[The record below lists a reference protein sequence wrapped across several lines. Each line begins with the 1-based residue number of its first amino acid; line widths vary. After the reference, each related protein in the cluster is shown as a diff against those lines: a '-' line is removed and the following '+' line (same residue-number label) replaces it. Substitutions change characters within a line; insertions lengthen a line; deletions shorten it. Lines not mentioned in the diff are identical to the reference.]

1 MSHATAPQVSFAD
14 WELMHQESTL
24 DPLLAAISELLEQ
37 EEEIIERIRLDL
49 ERGLKRP
56 AMGRGGLTPA
66 QVLRSLVLMRVKS
79 WDYRELRERIADGY
93 SLRHFTHFY
102 ARAVPQHHA
111 FNRAFN
117 RLTPESLRYINA
129 LIVQTAVEL
138 GLEDGDRLR
147 VDTTV
152 VQSEIHRPTDNTL
165 LADTVRVI
173 TRLVKHLGEIVP
185 RAVSLF
191 HNRNRSAKRR
201 SQAIQR
207 MTSRERQT
215 RQTRKY
221 RELIEITQEVVQSAR
236 VVLNENQ
243 KATVSDALE
252 AAKLQGLRQEIEHY
266 CQLGGKVIDQARRR
280 VLEGEKVPNA
290 EKVFSIFEPHT
301 DLIKRG
307 KVLTPEEFGHKVFL
321 AESEQ
326 GLITQYEV
334 LVGNPHD
341 QDHVEV
347 SLEHHHATFGHA
359 PHCYAADRGFQNA
372 DNEKACKR
380 HGVNEVCLPQCGGQ
394 KTPQRAAYEKTPKFK
409 QAQRFRAGIEGRI
422 SVLFRGRGMKRC
434 RAKGRERFEVFV
446 GAAVLANNLLRIAA
460 LLESRTKEPKKSSRK
475 TKVA

>member
-1 MSHATAPQVSFAD
+1 MSRATSPQVSFAD
-14 WELMHQESTL
+14 WELMQQRSAL
-24 DPLLAAISELLEQ
+24 DPLLTAISELLDG
-37 EEEIIERIRLDL
+37 EEELIERIRLDL

-56 AMGRGGLTPA
+56 SMGRGGLTPA

-93 SLRHFTHFY
+93 SLRQFTHFY
-102 ARAVPQHHA
+102 AQAVPQHYA

-117 RLTPESLRYINA
+117 RLTPESLRYINE
-129 LIVQTAVEL
+129 LVVQTAVEL

-152 VQSEIHRPTDNTL
+152 VQSDIHHPTDNTL
-165 LADTVRVI
+165 LADAVRVI
-173 TRLVKHLGEIVP
+173 TRLVTRLGEIAP
-185 RAVSLF
+185 RTVTSF
-191 HNRNRSAKRR
+191 HNRSRAAKRR
-201 SQAIQR
+201 SQQIQR

-221 RELIEITQEVVQSAR
+221 RQLIEITREVVQSAR
-236 VVLNENQ
+236 VALHKSEM
-243 KATVSDALE
+243 ATVSDVLE
-252 AAKLQGLRQEIEHY
+252 AAKLKVLRQEIEHY
-266 CQLGGKVIDQARRR
+266 CQLGDKVIDQTRRR
-280 VLEGEKVPNA
+280 VLEGEKVPN
-290 EKVFSIFEPHT
+290 EDKVFSIFEPHT

-321 AESEQ
+321 AESQQ

-334 LVGNPHD
+334 LAGNPHD

-347 SLEHHHATFGHA
+347 SLEHHRATFGHA
-359 PHCYAADRGFQNA
+359 PHCYAADRGFQSP
-372 DNEKACKR
+372 DNEKACR
-380 HGVNEVCLPQCGGQ
+380 QRGVKQVCLPQCGGQ
-394 KTPQRAAYEKTPKFK
+394 KTPQREAYEKTPEFK

-446 GAAVLANNLLRIAA
+446 AAAVLANNLLRIAA
-460 LLESRTKEPKKSSRK
+460 LIESQAKKS
-475 TKVA
+475 TKSPHKAKAA

>member
-1 MSHATAPQVSFAD
+1 MSRATAPQVSFAD
-14 WELMHQESTL
+14 WELMHQGSTL
-24 DPLLAAISELLEQ
+24 DPLLAQIAALLDQ
-37 EEEIIERIRLDL
+37 EEEIIGRIRLDL

-93 SLRHFTHFY
+93 SLRQFTHFY
-102 ARAVPQHHA
+102 AQAVPQHCA

-117 RLTPESLRYINA
+117 RLTSESLRYINE
-129 LIVQTAVEL
+129 LIVQTAVAL

-152 VQSEIHRPTDNTL
+152 VQSEVHHPTDNTL
-165 LADTVRVI
+165 LADAVRVI
-173 TRLVKHLGEIVP
+173 TRLVRRVGEIVP
-185 RAVSLF
+185 RAASLF

-201 SQAIQR
+201 SQEIQR

-221 RELIEITQEVVQSAR
+221 RELIEIAQEVVQSAR
-236 VVLNENQ
+236 VVLNESQ
-243 KATVSDALE
+243 KGTVSDVLE
-252 AAKLQGLRQEIEHY
+252 AAKLQGLRQEIEHH
-266 CQLGGKVIDQARRR
+266 CQLGDKVIDQTHRR

-307 KVLTPEEFGHKVFL
+307 KVWTPEEFGHKVFL

-334 LVGNPHD
+334 LKGNPHD

-347 SLEHHHATFGHA
+347 SLEHHHDTFGHA
-359 PHCYAADRGFQNA
+359 PHCYAADRGFQSP
-372 DNEKACKR
+372 DNEKAC
-380 HGVNEVCLPQCGGQ
+380 NSME
-394 KTPQRAAYEKTPKFK
+394 
-409 QAQRFRAGIEGRI
+409 
-422 SVLFRGRGMKRC
+422 
-434 RAKGRERFEVFV
+434 
-446 GAAVLANNLLRIAA
+446 
-460 LLESRTKEPKKSSRK
+460 SSRFPFRN
-475 TKVA
+475 VAARKLPSAPHTRRPQSSNKPSAFAPALRGAFLCSSVAVV